1 MLVPVLSALVN
12 LKSFFARKL
21 GANVV
26 LSLRVEVSPDT
37 GIASLDRVSV
47 VRSELRCTSI
57 LLALNVNS
65 ASSYFTGYSIRDA
78 TE

>member
-21 GANVV
+21 GASVV
-26 LSLRVEVSPDT
+26 LNLRVDVSPDT